1 MNGFS
6 LRRSDAGLLRMNV
19 YFAPLQGF
27 TEAAYRN
34 AHAEVFGGIDAYFS
48 PFVRLEK
55 GEVRAKD
62 LRDVAPENNSVP
74 LLVPQVIAASAD
86 ELRAVAAVVR
96 DMGYRWVDINLGCP
110 FPILVRKRKGCG
122 LLPFPDV
129 LRDMLRVVSEMPD
142 LSFSV
147 KMRLGLNSENE
158 AIGLLPLLN
167 DLPLRQ
173 ITLHPRLGVQQ
184 YRGSVDLDAFGRFYS
199 KCEKPLVYNGDLLC
213 ADDVVRVKGL
223 FPDLSGVMLGRG
235 LLANPGLA
243 NELKGSGRLTELE
256 RREKDLALH
265 DALFRMFCERLCG
278 DAQVLAKIKPFWE
291 YFMPYVEKSVRK
303 KIAKAPSVEKY
314 KEAVRLL

>member
-1 MNGFS
+1 
-6 LRRSDAGLLRMNV
+6 MNV

-55 GEVRAKD
+55 GEARAKD
-62 LRDVAPENNSVP
+62 IRDVAPENNSAP

-86 ELRAVAAVVR
+86 ELRSVAALVR
-96 DMGYRWVDINLGCP
+96 DMGYKWVDINLGCP
-110 FPILVRKRKGCG
+110 FPIIVKKRKGCG
-122 LLPFPDV
+122 LLPYPDD
-129 LRDMLRVVSEMPD
+129 LRDMLRVVREMPD

-158 AIGLLPLLN
+158 AMDVLPLLN

-173 ITLHPRLGVQQ
+173 IVLHPRLGVQQ
-184 YRGSVDLDAFGRFYS
+184 YKGSVDLEAFGRFYS
-199 KCEKPLVYNGDLLC
+199 KCEKPLVYNGDIAC
-213 ADDVVRVKGL
+213 ADDAARVQRL
-223 FPDLSGVMLGRG
+223 FPDLSGLMLGRG

-243 NELKGSGRLTELE
+243 NELKGGVCLTELE
-256 RREKDLALH
+256 RRKKDLELH
-265 DALFRMFCERLCG
+265 DVLFRTFSERLCG
-278 DAQVLAKIKPFWE
+278 DVQVLAKIKPFWE
-291 YFMPYVEKSVRK
+291 YFMPYVGKSVRK
-303 KIAKAPSVEKY
+303 KIVKASTVEKY